1 MIEFVCEYVVKED
14 SRGQFEL
21 AYGPGGMWSKLFA
34 KSPGY
39 RGTTVLR
46 DANDP
51 KRYLTFDIWDSEI
64 QQAQALEESK
74 AEYTDLEMAFEEWLE
89 SKTEIGTFSML
100 AQATVRPQTKTR
112 KSKKRGNR

>member
-1 MIEFVCEYVVKED
+1 MIEFVCEYAVKED
-14 SRGQFEL
+14 SRSQFEL

-51 KRYLTFDIWDSEI
+51 QRYLTFDIWDSVA
-64 QQAQALEESK
+64 QQDQALEEGK
-74 AEYTDLEMAFEEWLE
+74 AAYSDLVAAFEEWLE

-112 KSKKRGNR
+112 KSKTRGKL